1 LVARSVAE
9 LDHQINTNLG
19 SRSNSET
26 PLMAYRVCSQGM
38 LEGEE
43 REVVDVVT
51 KVRDRMVAATETYRA
66 NQQRRFDR
74 HRIYILK
81 ILKKFGGDTIS
92 MDGTFELNQYISSF
106 ERFFLEN

>member
-1 LVARSVAE
+1 
-9 LDHQINTNLG
+9 
-19 SRSNSET
+19 
-26 PLMAYRVCSQGM
+26 M

-51 KVRDRMVAATETYRA
+51 KVRDRMVAATETHRA

-81 ILKKFGGDTIS
+81 ILKKFGADTIS
-92 MDGTFELNQYISSF
+92 IDGTFELNQYDFQLITLLVTDTVRRIF
-106 ERFFLEN
+106 PITHQQ